1 MKSHY
6 LINVSVKLI
15 LFVFL
20 IVTFFYTEIIAETR
34 PLTRIIVLGD
44 SLVSGFGVDRKN
56 SFPRQLE
63 FTLSELSK
71 NIKVINA
78 GVSGDTTTGGLSR
91 IEWVLEEKVD
101 IVIIVLGS
109 NDMLRGIPPEIVRNN
124 LNSIINILKNKNI
137 KILLCG
143 MKASKNLGKNYTTLF
158 DKLYLDLAEKHNI
171 DLYPFFLEQVALN
184 PKYNQDDL
192 MHPNEEGVK
201 IIVKKILPYVLKL
214 LN

>member
-171 DLYPFFLEQVALN
+171 DFTETFI
-184 PKYNQDDL
+184 K
-192 MHPNEEGVK
+192 
-201 IIVKKILPYVLKL
+201 
-214 LN
+214 